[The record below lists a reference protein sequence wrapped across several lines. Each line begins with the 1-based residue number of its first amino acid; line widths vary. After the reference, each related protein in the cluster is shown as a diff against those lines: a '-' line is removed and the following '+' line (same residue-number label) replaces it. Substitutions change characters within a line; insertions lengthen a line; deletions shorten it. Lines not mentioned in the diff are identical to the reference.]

1 MIKGVTTEEESII
14 NSILNPYMNE
24 FEFFYYGSRVKGTYE
39 KTSDLDIMIK
49 GTSEFPYDKLE
60 VIKFLFDKSD
70 LPYIVNFTDFNRI
83 DKSFYEMI
91 KKDLVKL

>member
-1 MIKGVTTEEESII
+1 
-14 NSILNPYMNE
+14 
-24 FEFFYYGSRVKGTYE
+24 
-39 KTSDLDIMIK
+39 MIK